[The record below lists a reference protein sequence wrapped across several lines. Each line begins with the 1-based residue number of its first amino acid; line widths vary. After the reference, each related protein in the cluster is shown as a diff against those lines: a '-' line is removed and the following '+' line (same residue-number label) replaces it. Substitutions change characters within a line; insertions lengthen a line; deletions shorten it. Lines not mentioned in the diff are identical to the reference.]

1 MKFSHLRVAAATLG
15 LTALIWQIPQT
26 PAAASLQAAQAG
38 GVSVPSNDAA
48 AVRATVDRYCVTC
61 HNSKATTAATATGV
75 VLDRADVN
83 HMADDPA
90 LWEKVVRKLRT
101 NGMPPE
107 GAPRPDRAAHDALL
121 GFIESRLDR

>member
-1 MKFSHLRVAAATLG
+1 MKFSHLRMAAATLG

-26 PAAASLQAAQAG
+26 PGAASLQAAQAG
-38 GVSVPSNDAA
+38 GVNDAVS
-48 AVRATVDRYCVTC
+48 VRATVDRYCVTC

-101 NGMPPE
+101 NGMP
-107 GAPRPDRAAHDALL
+107 
-121 GFIESRLDR
+121 